1 MYRHFVDMH
10 EAPTKKKKKK
20 NCDLRKTVIE
30 WIVFLIGIKINKK
43 IKTKIKTEKWSK
55 VAYLVS

>member
-10 EAPTKKKKKK
+10 EAPTKKEQSEKKKKKK

-30 WIVFLIGIKINKK
+30 WIVC
-43 IKTKIKTEKWSK
+43 S
-55 VAYLVS
+55 

>member
-10 EAPTKKKKKK
+10 EAPTKKEQSEEKKKKK

-30 WIVFLIGIKINKK
+30 WIVC
-43 IKTKIKTEKWSK
+43 S
-55 VAYLVS
+55 

>member
-10 EAPTKKKKKK
+10 EAPTKKEQSEKKKKK

-30 WIVFLIGIKINKK
+30 WIVC
-43 IKTKIKTEKWSK
+43 S
-55 VAYLVS
+55 